1 MNRYSLHRLWR
12 PLLIALALL
21 PISTLPPAPIKVTA
35 AAANHPIGLQATT
48 VLYDGALNTG
58 TPDTQGFLYLTN
70 PFSGVQ
76 ATQTFTNP
84 VTILDTTPQRTD
96 YAGYFAKPTLYAPLD
111 RARGYQ
117 VRFTAQVV
125 AESHVSNDRAGF
137 SLLVTSSDKRGIEL
151 GFWENEVWAQEG
163 GSSQPFTHAEGAVF
177 TTTTGLIEYRLS
189 VMGNSYTLAANGSTV
204 LSGLL
209 RDYTLAPPPPLN
221 PYNTPN
227 LIFLGDDTSSAQAIL
242 KLAAVSVVDAPPFSV
257 YLPLIF
263 KTSRSSQHHD

>member
-1 MNRYSLHRLWR
+1 MNRYFPKHLLRT
-12 PLLIALALL
+12 LLIVLAS
-21 PISTLPPAPIKVTA
+21 INTLPPAQIKATPHL
-35 AAANHPIGLQATT
+35 HPIGLQATM

-58 TPDTQGFLYLTN
+58 TPDTQGFVYLTN
-70 PFSGVQ
+70 PFSGAQ

-96 YAGYFAKPTLYAPLD
+96 YAGYFAKSTLYAPLD

-125 AESHVSNDRAGF
+125 AESHVSNDRAGL
-137 SLLVTSSDKRGIEL
+137 SLLVMSSDKRGIEL

-163 GSSQPFTHAEGAVF
+163 GSSQPFTHAEGATF
-177 TTTTGLIEYRLS
+177 ATTGGLTNYRLS
-189 VMGNSYTLAANGSTV
+189 VLGNTYNLAADGVTI
-204 LSGLL
+204 LSGQL
-209 RDYTLAPPPPLN
+209 RDYTAAPPPPLPVN
-221 PYNTPN
+221 PYTTPN

-242 KLAAVSVVDAPPFSV
+242 KLAAVSMVDAPPFSV

-263 KTSRSSQHHD
+263 NTSAFARH

>member
-1 MNRYSLHRLWR
+1 M
-12 PLLIALALL
+12 LLIALMLL
-21 PISTLPPAPIKVTA
+21 SIDTLPPVPINA
-35 AAANHPIGLQATT
+35 ASAAFLHPIGLQATT

-76 ATQTFTNP
+76 ATQAFTNP
-84 VTILDTTPQRTD
+84 VTTLDTTPQRTD
-96 YAGYFAKPTLYAPLD
+96 YAGYFAKSTLYAPLD

-137 SLLVTSSDKRGIEL
+137 SLLVISSDKRGIEL

-189 VMGNSYTLAANGSTV
+189 VMGSSYTLAANGSTV

-227 LIFLGDDTSSAQAIL
+227 LIFLGDDTSAAQAIL
-242 KLAAVSVVDAPPFSV
+242 KLAAVSGSMHH
-257 YLPLIF
+257 
-263 KTSRSSQHHD
+263 RSACICR